1 MQQRSA
7 NDDALMTELLELA
20 GWKIQRRD
28 NGESLYIPG
37 WSVASKAGYDW
48 NLCDYTE
55 GYDFFVLQG
64 LDFKVFL
71 PKIII
76 TEDEKPPFANQG
88 EKHALLQSRG
98 YRLHCHFQ
106 SNAIWVLESK

>member
-55 GYDFFVLQG
+55 GYDFF
-64 LDFKVFL
+64 
-71 PKIII
+71 
-76 TEDEKPPFANQG
+76 
-88 EKHALLQSRG
+88 
-98 YRLHCHFQ
+98 
-106 SNAIWVLESK
+106 ESKDDAIDHLAVIFSSYVCFQYCWIIVDLLLSCRATETFL

>member
-55 GYDFFVLQG
+55 GYDFFDSKDDAIDHLAVILILHMYASILLDNSRLTIVL
-64 LDFKVFL
+64 
-71 PKIII
+71 
-76 TEDEKPPFANQG
+76 
-88 EKHALLQSRG
+88 
-98 YRLHCHFQ
+98 
-106 SNAIWVLESK
+106 